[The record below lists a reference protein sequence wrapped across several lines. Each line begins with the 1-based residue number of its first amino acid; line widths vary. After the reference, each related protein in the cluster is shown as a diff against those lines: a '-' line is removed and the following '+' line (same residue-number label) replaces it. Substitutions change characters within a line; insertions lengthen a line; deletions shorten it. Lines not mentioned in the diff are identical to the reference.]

1 MMCRDA
7 SRRTSGQAL
16 FRQSAVNAAGHRLF
30 GGVAVVV
37 PPSGRLALAIAVLAV
52 GALITVASVVEVPQR
67 SRAVGVLMPV
77 GGLLDMVATRS
88 GQVGNLLASEGQLVE
103 KGQLLLTITNGTYL
117 RGESA
122 PEANLRSLNS
132 ELKLLHEVHARQQE
146 ISTDSLSALQEQTS
160 TAQTQLETARER
172 FQSHSREL
180 AILERRFLRWQQLLG
195 GGHVSR
201 DAFEL
206 EHANLIRARADHAE
220 FQQKNIDH
228 SQVIQTLSR
237 SRTEIEKQLDLNRI
251 QHALSAERLQR
262 NIALGRHEARQE
274 LSASEQ
280 SVVAQVLVRA
290 GDAVRSGQVLAKL
303 RRPGERL
310 QAWLYLST
318 SSARLLRAG
327 QSVEISLDAYP
338 QQIYGTHTAVVSSV
352 SGIALLPKDVR
363 APLLVAGP
371 VFEIRAELNENS
383 VSVNGVDWPLSP
395 GISFSANIIQ
405 RRLKLYEWVLQSLLG
420 DAGDGGS

>member
-1 MMCRDA
+1 MCRDA
-7 SRRTSGQAL
+7 PRRKSGQAL

-37 PPSGRLALAIAVLAV
+37 PPSGKLALAIAVLAV
-52 GALITVASVVEVPQR
+52 SALTAVTTVVEVPQR

-77 GGLLDMVATRS
+77 GGLRDMVATRS
-88 GQVGNLLASEGQLVE
+88 GQVGNVFVSEGQLVE
-103 KGQLLLTITNGTYL
+103 KGQLLLTITDGAYL

-122 PEANLRSLNS
+122 PEANLRSLRS
-132 ELKLLHEVHARQQE
+132 ELELLHEAHARQQE
-146 ISTDSLSALQEQTS
+146 ISADSLTALQEQMS
-160 TAQTQLETARER
+160 TAQTQLEIARAR
-172 FQSHSREL
+172 FQSHGNEL
-180 AILERRFLRWQQLLG
+180 AILEKRFLRWQELVG

-220 FQQKNIDH
+220 LQQKNVDH
-228 SQVIQTLSR
+228 AQVIQTLSR
-237 SRTEIEKQLDLNRI
+237 SQTKIQKQLGLNRI

-262 NIALGRHEARQE
+262 SIELGRHEARQE
-274 LSASEQ
+274 LSSSEP
-280 SVVAQVLVRA
+280 SVVAQVLVRP

-338 QQIYGTHTAVVSSV
+338 QQVYGTQTAVVSSV

-371 VFEIRAELNENS
+371 VFEVRAELNENS
-383 VSVNGVDWPLSP
+383 VSVNGVNWPLSP
-395 GISFSANIIQ
+395 GISFSADIIQ

-420 DAGDGGS
+420 DAGDADS